1 MKNRHEPELSDSVSR
16 KRPRYDMASQSITHS
31 NHSSFSLIAALPG
44 DLFNHVCSMISL
56 EEKMT
61 GVSTLNKA
69 MRTFFD
75 LALHCRGDTLVID
88 QHLYDGVRKKLSD
101 SMLGV
106 VRQISNIVLHHVDGH
121 IDDHLKFP
129 VRRKHRT
136 LLKAIS
142 EAMTGTRLKSFKIE
156 ESITALKPYIIIY
169 LMKQLGKLK
178 RPVTLTSFTLEVSD
192 NQRWGSGFTLLS
204 LSPFFNT
211 TTLHTIN
218 LDIKEFEV
226 TDVSLRSL
234 FESLPSSLINVTI
247 FIHDDYPTDHLI
259 HDMLSNE
266 FILPNARKLEMT
278 GALVTHPSMSTIMA
292 TTRQPRPWEE
302 MDASLEDD
310 TFYQSGSLALDPFQ
324 HLCRLKLYIQPAN
337 ADLLFQFASMD
348 TQLSTLKH
356 FELVI
361 GYEPSENRTCTI
373 EPLLVFLSKRSI
385 ETLEMRMDNVKIK
398 NWLPFSEASV
408 RALGN
413 MRNLET
419 LHLSSYVSYRSSSE
433 NSANVYRPFADHV
446 IDRLVAPD
454 SWPHLKAIT
463 MRVGLTLKQF
473 EQFVH
478 LVPAARIIN
487 HSLLDLPSELT
498 YCPIEALALIGSC
511 CPKVERI
518 LLSGGR
524 LQPMTHER
532 INKLSALR
540 FDVPHLQIIL
550 IDGQA
555 IDDMLLHLLIS
566 KLPDRSRIT
575 ALVINSMYRR
585 SLLQTRLLLRLPS
598 VKCIHGHQF
607 PRDDF
612 PASLCEVS
620 PDGRRFPFI
629 AETRSGFAQ
638 YVLTQNKNKNGETAH
653 EVVGRFLDTKID
665 QEMLDAWD
673 RGQYLPSSTG
683 NTV

>member
-16 KRPRYDMASQSITHS
+16 KRLRYDMASQSITHS
-31 NHSSFSLIAALPG
+31 NHYSFNLISALPG
-44 DLFNHVCSMISL
+44 DLFNHVCSMMSL

-61 GVSTLNKA
+61 RVSTLNKS
-69 MRTFFD
+69 MRTFFNP
-75 LALHCRGDTLVID
+75 ALHCRGDTLVID
-88 QHLYDGVRKKLSD
+88 QDLYDGVRKKLSD

-106 VRQISNIVLHHVDGH
+106 VRQISNIVLDYVDGH
-121 IDDHLKFP
+121 IDDHPKFP

-136 LLKAIS
+136 LLKEIS
-142 EAMTGTRLKSFKIE
+142 EAMTGTRLKSLKIE

-178 RPVTLTSFTLEVSD
+178 LPVTLTSFTLEVWD
-192 NQRWGSGFTLLS
+192 DRMWGSGFKLLS
-204 LSPFFNT
+204 LSPFLNT

-218 LDIKEFEV
+218 LNIKDFEV
-226 TDVSLRSL
+226 TDVALRSL
-234 FESLPSSLINVTI
+234 FQSLPSSLINVTI

-266 FILPNARKLEMT
+266 FILPNVPKLEMT
-278 GALVTHPSMSTIMA
+278 GPLVTHPSMSTIMA

-356 FELVI
+356 FELVL
-361 GYEPSENRTCTI
+361 GYEPSEIRTCTI

-385 ETLEMRMDNVKIK
+385 ETLEMCMDNVRIK

-419 LHLSSYVSYRSSSE
+419 LRLSSYVSYRDSS

-454 SWPHLKAIT
+454 SWPHLKTIQL
-463 MRVGLTLKQF
+463 RVGLTLKQF
-473 EQFVH
+473 EQFVR

-498 YCPIEALALIGSC
+498 YCPVEALVLIGSC

-540 FDVPHLQIIL
+540 FDVPHLHIIL
-550 IDGQA
+550 IDGCA

-575 ALVINSMYRR
+575 ELVINSEYRR

-598 VKCIHGHQF
+598 VQCVDGHEF
-607 PRDDF
+607 ARYDF

-620 PDGRRFPFI
+620 PDGHHFPFI
-629 AETRSGFAQ
+629 AETFAQ
-638 YVLTQNKNKNGETAH
+638 YVLTQNKNQNGETAH

-665 QEMLDAWD
+665 KEMLDAWD

-683 NTV
+683 NTAVV